1 MTNEN
6 GYDKSCY
13 DHQGNCNCE
22 DQYCEEHADDIE
34 VIELEDENGETEDF
48 VIFEEIDFE
57 NRHFVIVAPLAEV
70 QAQSNGNDSDEPMKD
85 LTIDILEVN
94 GDNFTVLEDE
104 VFAKRLL
111 AHLDEVSANLEQE

>member
-6 GYDKSCY
+6 EYDNSCY
-13 DHQGNCNCE
+13 DNQCNCNCE
-22 DQYCEEHADDIE
+22 DQYCEEHTDDIE

-94 GDNFTVLEDE
+94 GDDFTVLDDED
-104 VFAKRLL
+104 FAKRLL
-111 AHLDEVSANLEQE
+111 AHLDEVSANLEKE